1 MFNMSYKVRQMTHND
16 FTNVLNFAQELVWP
30 FGKFEDAVMMN
41 VDRDGF
47 FVAEDNETGNVIS
60 IIS

>member
-16 FTNVLNFAQELVWP
+16 FTNVLNLASQLNWG
-30 FGKFEDAVMMN
+30 FGKFEDVVMME
-41 VDRDGF
+41 VDRDGI
-47 FVAEDNETGNVIS
+47 FVAEDNETGNVMS